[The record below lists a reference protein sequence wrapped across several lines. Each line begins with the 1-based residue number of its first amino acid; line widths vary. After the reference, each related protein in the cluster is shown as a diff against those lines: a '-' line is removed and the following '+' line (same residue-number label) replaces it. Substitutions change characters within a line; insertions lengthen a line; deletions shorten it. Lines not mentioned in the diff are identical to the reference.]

1 MKGKTMDSGLIF
13 LNILL
18 IVLILM
24 GAGFLA
30 KRRFTMMP
38 VKDEKEL
45 WKKQAINTNKLLND
59 AFSKKKD
66 DDYKS
71 YLHPKVSR
79 YQPKLPHRIEGLDEV
94 MKWVKNDMEAPSGPT
109 SVVQTG
115 SELYD
120 QKTLILTYNYMTQT
134 KVGDKY
140 VEGVGKVTRVWV
152 HGKDGW
158 KLVHEHVSSG

>member
-1 MKGKTMDSGLIF
+1 MDSGLII

-18 IVLILM
+18 IVLILT

-38 VKDEKEL
+38 VKEEKEL
-45 WKKQAINTNKLLND
+45 WKKQAQNVNKQLEKALTD
-59 AFSKKKD
+59 KKE
-66 DDYKS
+66 DDYKNL
-71 YLHPKVSR
+71 LHLKVSR
-79 YQPKLPHRIEGLDEV
+79 YQQKLPHRVEGANEV
-94 MKWVKNDMEAPSGPT
+94 MKWIKNEMEMPSGPI
-109 SVVQTG
+109 SIVQTG
-115 SELYD
+115 AELYD
-120 QKTLILTYNYMTQT
+120 GKTVILTFNYMTQT

-140 VEGVGKVTRVWV
+140 TEGAGKVTRVWV